1 MFFRTPLYAQR
12 NCLAAILAWSLLV
25 LPLSSAAALDEP
37 EPNFKMVDLTPST
50 MLVTSQAPDRDPF
63 NWPTTQRVRLRQI
76 ADAELDIFADFI
88 LQAIVW
94 SKTTPQAVI
103 NSQLVTIG
111 DMVDGALITDI
122 SQTKVSLSKNS
133 RKHSMQF
140 DTYDIDFGSQPP
152 AKGNVDDTK

>member
-1 MFFRTPLYAQR
+1 MFFKIPLLAQR
-12 NCLAAILAWSLLV
+12 NCLVAIMLCCFLA
-25 LPLSSAAALDEP
+25 LPSFSAAALDEP

-76 ADAELDIFADFI
+76 ADAEQDIFADFV
-88 LQAIVW
+88 LQGIVW

-122 SQTKVSLSKNS
+122 SQTKVSLSKNA

-140 DTYDIDFGSQPP
+140 DTFDIDFGSQPP